1 MSSQQRSEVW
11 RGIRQK
17 TSGGLTKDMLTKNK
31 RGKIVSKKKSGQAS
45 DQNNLGSWLRQ
56 KGKKIAKADMLHKK
70 SAPPEDAPK
79 SKKKA
84 PKKAAPKKA
93 APKSGSGTSG
103 PSRKRQQAAPK
114 PKAAPKATPKPT
126 VAAPKKKPKVVRK
139 QIKAK
144 PKSKKVGKTANI
156 NPITQQ
162 PYEKKSKSGYV
173 EGGALSLDNLK
184 RTKRVRKKRVIH
196 NIGGF

>member
-56 KGKKIAKADMLHKK
+56 KGKKIAKKDMLQKK

-79 SKKKA
+79 SKMKKTA
-84 PKKAAPKKA
+84 PKPKKV
-93 APKSGSGTSG
+93 
-103 PSRKRQQAAPK
+103 APK
-114 PKAAPKATPKPT
+114 PKAAPNPKK
-126 VAAPKKKPKVVRK
+126 AAPKPKKAAPKPK
-139 QIKAK
+139 KAAPK
-144 PKSKKVGKTANI
+144 PKYNYTPLFPKKKTKKVVKI

-162 PYEKKSKSGYV
+162 AYEKKSKAGYV
-173 EGGALSLDNLK
+173 EGGQVSLDNLK
-184 RTKRVRKKRVIH
+184 LKKLRPKKKAKVYDM
-196 NIGGF
+196 GTW

>member
-1 MSSQQRSEVW
+1 M
-11 RGIRQK
+11 K

-79 SKKKA
+79 SKPA

-93 APKSGSGTSG
+93 APK
-103 PSRKRQQAAPK
+103 
-114 PKAAPKATPKPT
+114 KAAPKKAE
-126 VAAPKKKPKVVRK
+126 AAPPPPRKPQKLP
-139 QIKAK
+139 
-144 PKSKKVGKTANI
+144 PKRRSAR
-156 NPITQQ
+156 
-162 PYEKKSKSGYV
+162 
-173 EGGALSLDNLK
+173 L
-184 RTKRVRKKRVIH
+184 
-196 NIGGF
+196 

>member
-1 MSSQQRSEVW
+1 MSSQQRSDVW

-56 KGKKIAKADMLHKK
+56 KGKKIAKKDMLQKK

-93 APKSGSGTSG
+93 APK
-103 PSRKRQQAAPK
+103 KAAPK

>member
-11 RGIRQK
+11 RGLRLK

-79 SKKKA
+79 SKPA

-93 APKSGSGTSG
+93 APK
-103 PSRKRQQAAPK
+103 
-114 PKAAPKATPKPT
+114 KAAPKKAE
-126 VAAPKKKPKVVRK
+126 AAPPPEEA
-139 QIKAK
+139 QGC
-144 PKSKKVGKTANI
+144 SC
-156 NPITQQ
+156 
-162 PYEKKSKSGYV
+162 
-173 EGGALSLDNLK
+173 
-184 RTKRVRKKRVIH
+184 
-196 NIGGF
+196 F